1 MVLRVYKR
9 MNGNEIK
16 VDQEFRQIIELNR
29 MSKS

>member
-16 VDQEFRQIIELNR
+16 VDREFRQIIELNR